1 MAPTATP
8 APKTQSQT
16 AQPSVVPAARSRST
30 AKRRLKSVLSHA
42 VLLLFALAFMLP
54 FYWMI
59 STSLKSNQQ
68 VFTNPI
74 QWLPNPPLWD
84 NYYKAITYPNFPFL
98 RFLAN
103 SVFYS
108 VAVTIGT
115 VLSCAAV
122 GYGFARLRFPGRE
135 VLFYITIATLM
146 IPWIVTFIPTYL
158 IFKNLGMLGGYAP
171 LILPTF
177 LGSAFYIFMM
187 RQFFLGLPSELADAA
202 RVDGA
207 GHFRTFFQVML
218 PLVKPALMVVAVFT
232 FLGTWNDFLGPLIYL
247 SDNRLYP
254 LSLGLYAFRA
264 QRTTEWA
271 LMMAAATITT
281 VPLIIIFFFTQRYFL
296 EGIKLT
302 GLKG

>member
-1 MAPTATP
+1 M
-8 APKTQSQT
+8 
-16 AQPSVVPAARSRST
+16 ARSIQTSST
-30 AKRRLKSVLSHA
+30 PTVLPMQSAGATMRILRKRVGSVFAHFTLIVFA
-42 VLLLFALAFMLP
+42 VLFMLP
-54 FYWMI
+54 FYWMVV
-59 STSLKSNQQ
+59 SSLKTNQQ
-68 VFTNPI
+68 MFTNPI
-74 QWLPNPPLWD
+74 QWWPLMPQWQNYPN
-84 NYYKAITYPNFPFL
+84 AINYPNFPFL
-98 RFLAN
+98 RFLGN

-108 VAVTIGT
+108 IAVTIGT
-115 VLSCAAV
+115 VVSCAAV
-122 GYGFARLRFPGRE
+122 GYGFARLRFPFRRT
-135 VLFYITIATLM
+135 LFYITIATLM
-146 IPWIVTFIPTYL
+146 IPFIVTFIPTY
-158 IFKNLGMLGGYAP
+158 IMFRNLGMLGDYRP
-171 LILPTF
+171 LIIPAF
-177 LGSAFYIFMM
+177 LGNAFYIFMM
-187 RQFFLGLPSELADAA
+187 RQFFLGLPNELADAA

-271 LMMAAATITT
+271 LMMAASTITT
-281 VPLIIIFFFTQRYFL
+281 LPLIAIFFFTQRYFL

>member
-1 MAPTATP
+1 MAQTVTP
-8 APKTQSQT
+8 
-16 AQPSVVPAARSRST
+16 VPATQPMQPGASSAARARRKPRQ
-30 AKRRLKSVLSHA
+30 ALKRILAHG
-42 VLLLFALAFMLP
+42 VLLLFAVAFMLP

-59 STSLKSNQQ
+59 VTSLKTNQQ

-74 QWLPNPPLWD
+74 QWLPDPPQWD
-84 NYYKAITYPNFPFL
+84 NYTKAITYPNFPFL

-115 VLSCAAV
+115 VISCAAV
-122 GYGFARLRFPGRE
+122 GYGFARLRFPFRE
-135 VLFYITIATLM
+135 ALFYITIATLM
-146 IPWIVTFIPTYL
+146 IPFIVTFIPTYI

-171 LILPTF
+171 LILPSF

-187 RQFFLGLPSELADAA
+187 RQFFLGLPNELGDAA

-207 GHFRTFFQVML
+207 GHFRTFWQVML

-281 VPLIIIFFFTQRYFL
+281 LPLIIIFFFTQRYFL